1 MTQKQK
7 SNTKSSTAAELV
19 GTDDAT
25 KMMLWTNLVMEDQ
38 GYKIDENILYQ
49 DNIVGEE
56 WKGKSVGKQSC
67 ALNVQYISF

>member
-1 MTQKQK
+1 MSQKQK

-49 DNIVGEE
+49 DNMSAILLEKNGR
-56 WKGKSVGKQSC
+56 GKVWASNHVH
-67 ALNVQYISF
+67 